1 MSNFPGTDH
10 KPMVDTTLEPQ
21 GKVIAFL
28 LLNNFPQLPVA
39 GMIDVLR
46 DAEYVTGRKHYSWF
60 TLSPQDEI
68 VVAMNGTRTVTDH
81 TFATAPPFDVLVI
94 CSGLDGHQNNDAT
107 LLRYLRTQALR
118 RVTLV
123 AVATGSWVL
132 ARAGLLNDRCATL
145 HWEDIAAFEENFP
158 LVEVRRTLFVQD
170 GNILSCAGG
179 TAAIDMF
186 LKLIADDLG
195 LDTASDVARQIMH
208 HTVRPGS
215 ELLPIKE
222 NPFHGMTNVTVR
234 KSVRLM
240 HDNLE
245 SPLRLAKIAKRV
257 NVSQKQ
263 LERLFRTHLNTTPQ
277 LHYRGIRL
285 DHARALMRLSTLEVW
300 EVAMLVGF
308 ASPQYLARCYKEKYG
323 IPPSQ
328 DRIASGI
335 ESTQRFDLQALR
347 DVE

>member
-1 MSNFPGTDH
+1 M
-10 KPMVDTTLEPQ
+10 
-21 GKVIAFL
+21 
-28 LLNNFPQLPVA
+28 
-39 GMIDVLR
+39 DVLR

-60 TLSPQDEI
+60 TLSPQDSV
-68 VVAMNGTRTVTDH
+68 VVAMNGTRTLADH
-81 TFATAPPFDVLVI
+81 TFETAPPFDVLVI
-94 CSGLDGHQNNDAT
+94 CSGLGGHQINDAL

-123 AVATGSWVL
+123 AVATGSWLL
-132 ARAGLLNDRCATL
+132 ARAGLLNDRIATL
-145 HWEDIAAFEENFP
+145 HWEDIAAFKEKYP
-158 LVEVRRTLFVQD
+158 RVEVHRTLFVHD

-186 LKLIADDLG
+186 LKLIGDDLG

-208 HTVRPGS
+208 HAVRPGS
-215 ELLPIKE
+215 ELLPIKD
-222 NPFHGMTNVTVR
+222 NPFRGMANATVR
-234 KSVRLM
+234 NSVRLM
-240 HDNLE
+240 HDNMEL
-245 SPLRLAKIAKRV
+245 PLRLADIAARV

-285 DHARALMRLSTLEVW
+285 DHARSLMRLSTLEVW

-308 ASPQYLARCYKEKYG
+308 ASPQYLARCYKEKFG
-323 IPPSQ
+323 ISPSQ

-335 ESTQRFDLQALR
+335 ESSLRFDQQALR